1 MTAKKSQEQIS
12 RNMSRV
18 RSSGSKIER
27 TLGKALWAD
36 GIRYRKQ
43 YKKVPGRPDF
53 ALVGL
58 KVAIFCDSAFWHG
71 RGYPGTRSQ
80 FKSNRGFWLPKIQR
94 NIARDEQVNLMLGDL
109 GWVVVRFWDDQ
120 ILRDTAG
127 CVRVVR
133 HAMEQRRLRV
143 NHESTTHS
151 RD

>member
-1 MTAKKSQEQIS
+1 MKLKSKEQIS
-12 RNMSRV
+12 LNMSMV
-18 RSSGSKIER
+18 RSSGSVIER
-27 TLGKALWAD
+27 MLGKALWAD

-53 ALVGL
+53 ALVGQ

-71 RGYPGTRSQ
+71 RGYPETGEQ
-80 FKSNRGFWLPKIQR
+80 FKSNRDFWLPKIQR
-94 NIARDEQVNLMLGDL
+94 NIARDEQVNLMLFNL
-109 GWVVVRFWDDQ
+109 GWVVLRFWDDQ
-120 ILRDTAG
+120 ILRDAEE

-133 HAMEQRRLRV
+133 HVMEQRRLRV